1 MANPLDR
8 HILSEALDRLGRSPL
23 NQADDDTL
31 ISAAHEVWYEHFS
44 LDVELRFFLTRSP
57 DEVAVRR
64 AGYLLE
70 KLTRFTCLSD
80 DRASETLQLL
90 SVLLKNY
97 RHEESSEVPGTR
109 LSERRDEL
117 AVAWGLTEGLG
128 IKAQTLLPYHTR
140 HYAAIRHTAFK

>member
-1 MANPLDR
+1 M
-8 HILSEALDRLGRSPL
+8 
-23 NQADDDTL
+23 
-31 ISAAHEVWYEHFS
+31 
-44 LDVELRFFLTRSP
+44 
-57 DEVAVRR
+57 RR

-97 RHEESSEVPGTR
+97 RHEVSSEVPGTR

-128 IKAQTLLPYHTR
+128 IKVQTLLPYQTR
-140 HYAAIRHTAFK
+140 HYAASRNTAFK